1 MSVGIKGWREDSRL
15 VTGQGKY
22 TSDWNLPG
30 QLYGSFLRS
39 DRAHAEIVSIDPG
52 PALASPGVL
61 AVLTGADTARA
72 GFKSTPQ
79 LARYPGRGGATI
91 KVPHRDGLANGRVRF
106 VGQEAALVVAKTAL
120 AAQDAAEKIDVAYR
134 NLPAEVD
141 ADAAVGAGAEQ
152 LYPAIPGNLCFDY
165 EYG

>member
-1 MSVGIKGWREDSRL
+1 MSVGFNGRREDLSL

-22 TSDWNLPG
+22 TSVWNLPG

-39 DRAHAEIVSIDPG
+39 DRAHAEIVSIDTG

-79 LARYPGRGGATI
+79 LARSPGRGGATI

-106 VGQEAALVVAKTAL
+106 VGQEVALVVAKTVL
-120 AAQDAAEKIDVAYR
+120 AAQDAAEKIDIAYR
-134 NLPAEVD
+134 DLPVAIDAEVALAPD
-141 ADAAVGAGAEQ
+141 AEQ
-152 LYPAIPGNLCFDY
+152 LYPEIPGNLCFDY
-165 EYG
+165 EY